1 MKRSAGVTVIAVL
14 SMIGSILLLLMG
26 ILVIVVLAFFP
37 PPSSNAQIPPSLFK
51 MLLVFG
57 ALVYIAPSVWG
68 ISTSV
73 GLFRLRKWARISI
86 IVFSILLIL
95 MAVFSGLMS
104 FLIPTPPVQ
113 GADPGFFS
121 VFRLVMAGFWLA
133 LAAIGTWWLIFFTRS
148 GVKAQFEPSANSL
161 PAAAFPG
168 AIPGPMR
175 PALSNKPGRPV
186 SLTVIACLLLL
197 GALFM
202 PIAFLMH
209 MPGIFLTKIVTG
221 WPAAA
226 YYLAIT
232 FASLYIGIGLFR
244 LWPLARKVGVVY
256 SVFLLIN
263 SAVFYLAP
271 GGVGRMKSLIETQ
284 STMFPWMRLTQTQ
297 LTLQPDMAPA
307 MIFGGVTGL
316 LIVIA
321 QIYFLVS
328 RKEAFEAAARARS
341 QP

>member
-14 SMIGSILLLLMG
+14 SMIGSILLLLIG

-37 PPSSNAQIPPSLFK
+37 PPPSNAQIPPSLFK

-86 IVFSILLIL
+86 IVFSVLLIL
-95 MAVFSGLMS
+95 MGVFSGLMS

-113 GADPGFFS
+113 GADRGSFF
-121 VFRLVMAGFWLA
+121 VFRLVMACFWLA
-133 LAAIGTWWLIFFTRS
+133 LAAIGTWWAIFFTRL
-148 GVKAQFEPSANSL
+148 GVKVQFEPSAVSL

-168 AIPGPMR
+168 AIPGPLL
-175 PALSNKPGRPV
+175 PAISNKPGRPV

-197 GALFM
+197 GALFV

-209 MPGIFLTKIVTG
+209 MPGIVLTKIVSG

-226 YYLAIT
+226 YYLAIAI
-232 FASLYIGIGLFR
+232 ASLYVGIGLFR
-244 LWPLARKVGVVY
+244 LWPFARKVGVVY
-256 SVFLLIN
+256 SVLLLIN
-263 SAVFYLAP
+263 SAAFYLAP
-271 GGVGRMKSLIETQ
+271 GGVGRMRSLIEAQ
-284 STMFPWMRLTQTQ
+284 STIFPWMRLTQTQ
-297 LTLQPDMAPA
+297 PTLQPDMAPA
-307 MIFGGVTGL
+307 MMVGGVTGL
-316 LIVIA
+316 IFVTA
-321 QIYFLVS
+321 QIYFLIT
-328 RKEAFEAAARARS
+328 RKEAFEAAARARL